1 MSKHGFRRTILATAT
16 VLAVSVTVG
25 AFASAADA
33 ATGTIVNGAT
43 ANGRASNGKVAL
55 PRFGDSSPEVARLQQ
70 AIMARGF
77 TLPGGVTGT
86 FNASTRTALRSL
98 QKVAGFKASGVVD
111 ARTAKFLG
119 LVDMQP
125 VSRTALPAVGQ
136 SGDAVWSVQQALINK
151 GVPVKGGADGKFG
164 TATARAIAAFQK
176 KSGIAVT
183 SRLDEATA
191 VALGLV
197 AAPKPVVT
205 ASVVTNS
212 SFPKFGDKGDVV
224 RTIQHAMMRDS
235 IGLPGG
241 VDGHFGNATRAAIAE
256 FQKRRGLAITGE
268 IDQATMN
275 AITALVPTPVA
286 AAPAP
291 APAAAAGITI
301 DSLPTRGQS
310 GDPVRSLQQAL
321 VNNGI
326 AIKGGVDGV
335 FGVATAVSIGNFQ
348 TARGLA
354 VTNALDAATAAA
366 LGLIPSLE
374 QLGLPS
380 MKVFPMQGRCSFVDS
395 WGEPRSG
402 GRKHEGT
409 DLIGPRGLAIY
420 AVVDGVISKA
430 YTGLALGGNS
440 LRLTMPDGTYF
451 FYSHLD
457 SFAPGIAAG
466 VPVRAGQIIGYN
478 GSTGNAGSPHL
489 HFEVHPRGGAAVN
502 PYPLLKAIDGCNNT
516 NVLPQ

>member
-1 MSKHGFRRTILATAT
+1 MSNTSIRRAVLIAT
-16 VLAVSVTVG
+16 VSLSVCVG
-25 AFASAADA
+25 AGSSVVNAAPA
-33 ATGTIVNGAT
+33 AIQKP
-43 ANGRASNGKVAL
+43 ASNKVQL
-55 PRFGDSSPEVARLQQ
+55 PRFGDNSPEVARLQQ

-77 TLPGGVTGT
+77 TLPGGVTGN
-86 FNASTRTALRSL
+86 FNSATRTALRSL
-98 QKVAGFKASGVVD
+98 QKVAGFKATGVVD

-119 LVDMQP
+119 LVDVAP
-125 VSRTALPAVGQ
+125 ISRGTMPRIGQ
-136 SGDAVWSVQQALINK
+136 SGDAVWTLQRSLINK
-151 GVPVKGGADGKFG
+151 GVSVKGGADGKFG
-164 TATARAIAAFQK
+164 TATARAIAEFQK
-176 KSGIAVT
+176 RQGLTVT
-183 SRLDEATA
+183 SSLDEPTA
-191 VALGLV
+191 VALGLI
-197 AAPKPVVT
+197 AGPKPVVT
-205 ASVVTNS
+205 ASISTGS
-212 SFPKFGDKGDVV
+212 SFPKFGDRGDVV
-224 RTIQHAMMRDS
+224 RTIQTAMMRDS

-256 FQKRRGLAITGE
+256 FQKRRNLAITGE

-275 AITALVPTPVA
+275 AITALVPQVVAQPVVAQPVVTPTS
-286 AAPAP
+286 PSS
-291 APAAAAGITI
+291 GITI
-301 DSLPTRGQS
+301 DSLPRRGQS
-310 GDPVRSLQQAL
+310 GDAVRMVQQAL

-326 AIKGGVDGV
+326 SIKGGVDGV

-348 TARGLA
+348 TARGLT
-354 VTNALDAATAAA
+354 VTNALDANTAAA
-366 LGLIPSLE
+366 LGLIPPLE
-374 QLGLPS
+374 QLGLPA

-402 GRKHEGT
+402 GRRHEGT
-409 DLIGPRGLAIY
+409 DIIGARGLAIY

-430 YTGLALGGNS
+430 YTGLLLGGNS

-466 VPVRAGQIIGYN
+466 VPVRAGQVIGYN

-489 HFEVHPRGGAAVN
+489 HFEIHPRGGAGVN

>member
-1 MSKHGFRRTILATAT
+1 MSHFGSRRSIVLVAVLLATT
-16 VLAVSVTVG
+16 VVGVTAVAPRTV
-25 AFASAADA
+25 AA
-33 ATGTIVNGAT
+33 ATA
-43 ANGRASNGKVAL
+43 ASSSKVQL
-55 PRFGDSSPEVARLQQ
+55 PRFGESSPEVARLQQ

-77 TLPGGVTGT
+77 TLQGGVTGT
-86 FNASTRTALRSL
+86 FSPATRTALRSL
-98 QKVAGFKASGVVD
+98 QRVAGFKPTGTVD

-119 LVDMQP
+119 LVDVP
-125 VSRTALPAVGQ
+125 ALSRTTLPQIGQ
-136 SGDAVWSVQQALINK
+136 SGDAVWGVQQALINK
-151 GVPVKGGADGKFG
+151 GVSVKGGADGKFG
-164 TATARAIAAFQK
+164 LATAIALGNFQK
-176 KSGIAVT
+176 KSGLPVT
-183 SRLDEATA
+183 KALDEATA

-205 ASVVTNS
+205 AAVRTS
-212 SFPKFGDKGDVV
+212 SNFPKFGDKGDAI
-224 RTIQHAMMRDS
+224 RQIQTAMMRDS

-241 VDGHFGNATRAAIAE
+241 VDGHFGNATRAALAE

-268 IDQATMN
+268 IDQATMDAIN
-275 AITALVPTPVA
+275 AFAPAQVVQPVA
-286 AAPAP
+286 VAAPAQS
-291 APAAAAGITI
+291 AISI
-301 DSLPTRGQS
+301 DNLPRRGQS
-310 GDPVRSLQQAL
+310 GEHVRTLQQAL
-321 VNNGI
+321 VANGI
-326 AIKGGVDGV
+326 PVKGGVDGV
-335 FGVATAVSIGNFQ
+335 FGVATAVSIGAFQ

-354 VTNALDAATAAA
+354 VTNAVDVNTAAA

-380 MKVFPMQGRCSFVDS
+380 LKAFPMQGRCSFVDS

-402 GRKHEGT
+402 GRLHEGT

-420 AVVDGVISKA
+420 AVVDGVITKA
-430 YTGLALGGNS
+430 YNGLALGGNS
-440 LRLTMPDGTYF
+440 LRLTMGDGTYF

-457 SFAPGIAAG
+457 SFAPGIGAG